1 MKVKGCRETDE
12 EGEGAS
18 GSETDMKKMR
28 IVKKKKKREVFKQVS
43 SVCES
48 HLCRGKTLLELD

>member
-1 MKVKGCRETDE
+1 MKVKECRETDE

-18 GSETDMKKMR
+18 GSETDMKKRR
-28 IVKKKKKREVFKQVS
+28 IVKKKIEVFKQVS